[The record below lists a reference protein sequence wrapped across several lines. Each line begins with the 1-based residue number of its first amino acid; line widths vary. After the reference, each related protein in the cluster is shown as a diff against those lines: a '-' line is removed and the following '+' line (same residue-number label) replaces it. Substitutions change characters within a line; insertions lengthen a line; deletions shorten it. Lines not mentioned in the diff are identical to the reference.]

1 MSSLFY
7 SNIKVEKLHQFQWK
21 DIGWI
26 DLPMIT
32 LELSTSV
39 LETRVKV
46 VPQVSQRLIA
56 VVSIT
61 HRHHRTV
68 GTMEIITRV
77 VVRMKINYNARKVLM
92 VRCAVAAE
100 IVTPTTQ

>member
-46 VPQVSQRLIA
+46 VPQEQQRLIA
-56 VVSIT
+56 VVSII
-61 HRHHRTV
+61 RHHHTV